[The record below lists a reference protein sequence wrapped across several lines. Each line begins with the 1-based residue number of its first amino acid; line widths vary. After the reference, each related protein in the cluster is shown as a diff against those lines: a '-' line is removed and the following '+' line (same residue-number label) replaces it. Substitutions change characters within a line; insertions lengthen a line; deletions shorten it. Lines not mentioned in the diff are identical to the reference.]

1 MPDQIIAIIVILG
14 LVLLFM
20 IPNFKIVRINEVKI
34 VERLG
39 KFHKLLDTPGI
50 HFIVPL
56 IDRDIQTVNLEKQHI
71 KTKLKL
77 EINEISVD
85 VLLSYDMRVIDPK
98 TFVYAALD
106 SMKVIHEYILS
117 ALESDIDYDTIIDET
132 IPYAVEFGV
141 EIENMQI
148 K

>member
-77 EINEISVD
+77 EINEINVD
-85 VLLSYDMRVIDPK
+85 VLLSYDMRVIDAK